1 MRRLLIAGNWK
12 MHKTFQETEAFAADL
27 LSRLS
32 ADFANRPD
40 ILICPGYPLLAA
52 AHKVFSGSA
61 VSWGAQN
68 CHAETSGAFT
78 GEVSVEMLKSLEC
91 SYVIIGHSERRAM
104 FAETNQS
111 CSSKIKAAMGG
122 GLKPIYCV
130 GETLEER
137 RNNQTN
143 DVLQRQ
149 IAEGLDGVVPGV
161 DGKLTIAYEPVWA
174 IGTGLAATSEM
185 AEEAHAFIRSQL
197 RDKHG
202 EEAAEAIRILY
213 GGSMKP
219 GNAADLLK
227 RPNVDGGLIGGASL
241 DAESFA
247 AIISHAE
254 ALADN

>member
-1 MRRLLIAGNWK
+1 MRRFLIAGNWK
-12 MHKTFQETEAFAADL
+12 MHKTVQETEAFAADL
-27 LSRLS
+27 LPRLS
-32 ADFANRPD
+32 AGSASRPD
-40 ILICPGYPLLAA
+40 ILICPGFPLLAA
-52 AHKVFSGSA
+52 AHKAFSGSA

-68 CHAETSGAFT
+68 CHAEAGGAYT
-78 GEVSVEMLKSLEC
+78 GEVSVEMLKSLDC
-91 SYVIIGHSERRAM
+91 TYVIIGHSERRAM

-111 CSSKIKAAMGG
+111 CAAKIKAAMSG

-137 RNNQTN
+137 RGNLTN

-149 IAEGLDGVVPGV
+149 IVEGLDGVEPGV
-161 DGKLTIAYEPVWA
+161 DGVLTIAYEPVWA

-185 AEEAHAFIRSQL
+185 AEEAHAFIRAQL

-202 EEAAEAIRILY
+202 EKTAEAVRILY

-241 DAESFA
+241 EAESFA

-254 ALADN
+254 ALAEH